1 MGIFDAI
8 SSFNPYGSL
17 NPNNVYKQT
26 ERNRKNTCVED
37 DDEDYY

>member
-1 MGIFDAI
+1 MGIFDAM

-26 ERNRKNTCVED
+26 ERNRKNAHGHN
-37 DDEDYY
+37 DDED